1 MKAYCLDKISK
12 VALATL
18 KDGDK
23 TVESLNDADSIL
35 VRSSKMHEMA
45 LPENILAVARAG
57 AGVNNI
63 PLQDYAEKGVVV
75 FNTPG
80 ANANAVKELVIASL
94 LLASRDI
101 IGGNLWVKENA
112 GDENIAKSAEKAK
125 SQFAG
130 NEVFHK
136 SIAVLGL
143 GAIGVLVA
151 NACVDLGMQVIGYD
165 PYLSIHNAMLLNKR
179 VTYVSSL
186 EEAVKDV
193 DFLTVHI
200 PLTDSTKGLI
210 GKELINKMKDGAT
223 ILNLSRD
230 GIIDEEALKKALEEG
245 KIKKYITDF
254 ANPNVVKM
262 PNTMCFPHLG
272 ASTEEAED
280 NCALMAISELKDYL
294 ENGNISNSVN
304 YPAADAGK
312 KGQGVRI
319 CINHRNIP
327 GMINNFTTI
336 ISRDGGNIAS
346 LVNKSRNEYAYTII
360 DADKEVDMK
369 ELLEVP
375 GVLRVRVIA

>member
-45 LPENILAVARAG
+45 LPENVLAVARAG

-101 IGGNLWVKENA
+101 IGGNLWIKENA

-230 GIIDEEALKKALEEG
+230 GIIDEEALKNALEEG

-304 YPAADAGK
+304 YPATDAGK

>member
-18 KDGDK
+18 KDADK
-23 TVESLNDADSIL
+23 TVESLNEADSIL

-45 LPENILAVARAG
+45 LPEGILAVARAG

-63 PLQDYAEKGVVV
+63 PLADYAEKGVVV

-94 LLASRDI
+94 MLASRDI
-101 IGGNLWVKENA
+101 IGGSLWVKENKE
-112 GDENIAKSAEKAK
+112 DENISKTAEKAK

-130 NEVFHK
+130 NEIFHK

-151 NACVDLGMQVIGYD
+151 NACVDLGMQVVGYD

-179 VTYVSSL
+179 VAYVSTL
-186 EEAVKDV
+186 VVAVKDV

-200 PLTDSTKGLI
+200 PLTDSTKGLV
-210 GKELINKMKDGAT
+210 GEELIGKMKDGAT

-230 GIIDEEALKKALEEG
+230 GIIDEKALAKALEEG

-262 PNTMCFPHLG
+262 PNTLCFPHLG

-280 NCALMAISELKDYL
+280 HCALMAIAELKDYL
-294 ENGNISNSVN
+294 ENGTITNSVN
-304 YPAADAGK
+304 YPATDAGK

-319 CINHRNIP
+319 CINHKNIP

-360 DADKEVDMK
+360 DADKEVDEK
-369 ELLEVP
+369 DLLKVP
-375 GVLRVRVIA
+375 GVLRVRIIK

>member
-18 KDGDK
+18 KAADK
-23 TVESLNDADSIL
+23 TVESLSEADSIL

-63 PLQDYAEKGVVV
+63 PLADYAEKGVVV

-112 GDENIAKSAEKAK
+112 GDENIAKAAEKAK

-210 GKELINKMKDGAT
+210 GKELIKKMKDGAT

-230 GIIDEEALKKALEEG
+230 GIIDEEALEKALEEG

-262 PNTMCFPHLG
+262 PNTLCFPHLG

-280 NCALMAISELKDYL
+280 NCALMAIAGLKDYL

-319 CINHRNIP
+319 CINHKNIP

-360 DADKEVDMK
+360 DADKEVDEK
-369 ELLEVP
+369 ELLEVQ
-375 GVLRVRVIA
+375 GVLRVRIIK

>member
-23 TVESLNDADSIL
+23 TVESLNEADSIL
-35 VRSSKMHEMA
+35 VRSSKMHEMT
-45 LPENILAVARAG
+45 LPENIIAVARAG

-101 IGGNLWVKENA
+101 IGGNLWDKENA

-125 SQFAG
+125 SKFAG

-230 GIIDEEALKKALEEG
+230 GIIDEEALNKALEEG

>member
-23 TVESLNDADSIL
+23 TVESLNEADSIL

-200 PLTDSTKGLI
+200 PLADSTKGLI
-210 GKELINKMKDGAT
+210 GKELISKMKDGAT

-230 GIIDEEALKKALEEG
+230 GIIDEAALENALEEG
-245 KIKKYITDF
+245 KIKKYVTDF
-254 ANPNVVKM
+254 ANSNVVKM

-280 NCALMAISELKDYL
+280 NCALMAIS
-294 ENGNISNSVN
+294 
-304 YPAADAGK
+304 
-312 KGQGVRI
+312 
-319 CINHRNIP
+319 
-327 GMINNFTTI
+327 
-336 ISRDGGNIAS
+336 
-346 LVNKSRNEYAYTII
+346 
-360 DADKEVDMK
+360 
-369 ELLEVP
+369 
-375 GVLRVRVIA
+375 

>member
-23 TVESLNDADSIL
+23 TVESLNEADSIL

-101 IGGNLWVKENA
+101 IGGNLWIKENA

-245 KIKKYITDF
+245 KIKKYVTDF

-319 CINHRNIP
+319 CINHKNIP

-369 ELLEVP
+369 ELLDVP

>member
-45 LPENILAVARAG
+45 LPENVLAVARAG

-101 IGGNLWVKENA
+101 IGGNLWIKENA

>member
-18 KDGDK
+18 KDADK
-23 TVESLNDADSIL
+23 TVESLSDADSIL

-45 LPENILAVARAG
+45 LSENILAVARAG

-63 PLQDYAEKGVVV
+63 PLADYAEKGVVV

-94 LLASRDI
+94 MLASRDI
-101 IGGNLWVKENA
+101 IGGSLWVKENA
-112 GDENIAKSAEKAK
+112 GDENISKAAEKAK

-130 NEVFHK
+130 NEIFHK
-136 SIAVLGL
+136 TIAVLGL

-210 GKELINKMKDGAT
+210 GKDLIAKMKDGAT

-230 GIIDEEALKKALEEG
+230 GIIDEEALEKALEEG

-262 PNTMCFPHLG
+262 PNTLCFPHLG

-280 NCALMAISELKDYL
+280 NCALMAIAELKDYL

-312 KGQGVRI
+312 KGQGVRV
-319 CINHRNIP
+319 CVNHKNIP

-360 DADKEVDMK
+360 DTDKEVDEK
-369 ELLEVP
+369 ELLSVP
-375 GVLRVRVIA
+375 GVLRVRIIK

>member
-1 MKAYCLDKISK
+1 MKVLPSSYQVTEDINEA
-12 VALATL
+12 
-18 KDGDK
+18 
-23 TVESLNDADSIL
+23 DAIL
-35 VRSSKMHEMA
+35 VRSAAMHEMV
-45 LPENILAVARAG
+45 LPQRAVAVARAG

-63 PLQDYAEKGVVV
+63 PLADYAEKGVVV

-112 GDENIAKSAEKAK
+112 GDENISKTAEKAK

-186 EEAVKDV
+186 EEAIKDV

-200 PLTDSTKGLI
+200 PLTDSTKGLVN
-210 GKELINKMKDGAT
+210 KDLIAKMKDGAT

-262 PNTMCFPHLG
+262 PNTLCFPHLG

-280 NCALMAISELKDYL
+280 NCALMAIAELKDYL

-312 KGQGVRI
+312 KGQGVRV
-319 CINHRNIP
+319 CINHKNIP

-360 DADKEVDMK
+360 DTDKEVDEK
-369 ELLEVP
+369 ELLEVQ
-375 GVLRVRVIA
+375 GVLRVRIIK

>member
-18 KDGDK
+18 KDADK
-23 TVESLNDADSIL
+23 TVESLNEADSVL

-45 LPENILAVARAG
+45 LPEGILAVARAG

-63 PLQDYAEKGVVV
+63 PLADYAEKGVVV

-94 LLASRDI
+94 MLASRDI
-101 IGGNLWVKENA
+101 IGGSLWIKENKE
-112 GDENIAKSAEKAK
+112 DENISKTAEKAK

-130 NEVFHK
+130 NEIFHK

-151 NACVDLGMQVIGYD
+151 NACVDLGMQVVGYD

-200 PLTDSTKGLI
+200 PLTDSTKGLV
-210 GKELINKMKDGAT
+210 GEELIGKMKDGAT

-230 GIIDEEALKKALEEG
+230 GIIDEKALAKALEEG

-262 PNTMCFPHLG
+262 PNTLCFPHLG

-280 NCALMAISELKDYL
+280 NCALMAIAELKDYL
-294 ENGNISNSVN
+294 ENGNITNSVN
-304 YPAADAGK
+304 YPTTDAGK

-319 CINHRNIP
+319 CINHKNIP

-360 DADKEVDMK
+360 DADKEVDEK
-369 ELLEVP
+369 DLLKVP
-375 GVLRVRVIA
+375 GVLRVRVIK

>member
-23 TVESLNDADSIL
+23 TVESLNEADSIL
-35 VRSSKMHEMA
+35 VRSSKMYEMV
-45 LPENILAVARAG
+45 LPENILAIARAG

-230 GIIDEEALKKALEEG
+230 GIIDEEALKNALEEG

>member
-23 TVESLNDADSIL
+23 TVETLNEADSIL

-45 LPENILAVARAG
+45 LPEGILAVARAG

-63 PLQDYAEKGVVV
+63 PLADYAEKGVVV

-94 LLASRDI
+94 MLASRDI
-101 IGGNLWVKENA
+101 IGGSLWVKENKE
-112 GDENIAKSAEKAK
+112 DENISKTAEKAK

-130 NEVFHK
+130 NEIFHK

-200 PLTDSTKGLI
+200 PLTDSTRGI
-210 GKELINKMKDGAT
+210 VGEELIEKMKDGAT

-230 GIIDEEALKKALEEG
+230 GIIDEKALAKALEEG

-262 PNTMCFPHLG
+262 PNTLCFPHLG

-280 NCALMAISELKDYL
+280 NCALMAIAELKDYL

-312 KGQGVRI
+312 KGQGFRV
-319 CINHRNIP
+319 CVNHKNIP

-360 DADKEVDMK
+360 DTDKEVDEK
-369 ELLEVP
+369 ELLSVP
-375 GVLRVRVIA
+375 GVLRVRIIK

>member
-23 TVESLNDADSIL
+23 TVESLNEADSIL

-94 LLASRDI
+94 MLASRDI
-101 IGGNLWVKENA
+101 IGGSLWVKENA
-112 GDENIAKSAEKAK
+112 GDENISKTAEKAK

-130 NEVFHK
+130 NEIFHK

-186 EEAVKDV
+186 KEAIKDV

-200 PLTDSTKGLI
+200 PLTDSTKGLVN
-210 GKELINKMKDGAT
+210 KDLIAKMKDGAT

-262 PNTMCFPHLG
+262 PNTLCFPHLG

-280 NCALMAISELKDYL
+280 NCALMAIAELKDYL

-312 KGQGVRI
+312 KGQGVRV
-319 CINHRNIP
+319 CINHKNIP

-360 DADKEVDMK
+360 DTDKDVDAK
-369 ELLEVP
+369 ELLEVQ
-375 GVLRVRVIA
+375 GVLRVRIIK

>member
-23 TVESLNDADSIL
+23 TVESLNDANSIL

-210 GKELINKMKDGAT
+210 GEELINKMKDGAT

-230 GIIDEEALKKALEEG
+230 GIIDEKALKKALEEG

-319 CINHRNIP
+319 CINHKNIP

>member
-130 NEVFHK
+130 NEIFHK

-230 GIIDEEALKKALEEG
+230 GLIDEEALKNALEEG

>member
-35 VRSSKMHEMA
+35 VRSSKMHDMA

-200 PLTDSTKGLI
+200 PLTDSTKDLI
-210 GKELINKMKDGAT
+210 GEELINKMKDGAT

-230 GIIDEEALKKALEEG
+230 GIIDEAALEKALEEG
-245 KIKKYITDF
+245 KIKKYVTDF

-369 ELLEVP
+369 ELLDVP

>member
-1 MKAYCLDKISK
+1 M
-12 VALATL
+12 
-18 KDGDK
+18 GQR
-23 TVESLNDADSIL
+23 ES
-35 VRSSKMHEMA
+35 
-45 LPENILAVARAG
+45 
-57 AGVNNI
+57 
-63 PLQDYAEKGVVV
+63 
-75 FNTPG
+75 
-80 ANANAVKELVIASL
+80 
-94 LLASRDI
+94 
-101 IGGNLWVKENA
+101 
-112 GDENIAKSAEKAK
+112 
-125 SQFAG
+125 FAG
-130 NEVFHK
+130 TEILGKTIGV
-136 SIAVLGL
+136 IGL

-280 NCALMAISELKDYL
+280 NCALMAISELKD
-294 ENGNISNSVN
+294 
-304 YPAADAGK
+304 
-312 KGQGVRI
+312 
-319 CINHRNIP
+319 NIP

>member
-23 TVESLNDADSIL
+23 TVESLNEADSIL

-230 GIIDEEALKKALEEG
+230 GIIDEEALKNALEEG

-319 CINHRNIP
+319 CINHKNIP

>member
-319 CINHRNIP
+319 CINHKNIP

-369 ELLEVP
+369 ELLDVP

>member
-63 PLQDYAEKGVVV
+63 PLADYAEKGVVV

-94 LLASRDI
+94 MLASRDI
-101 IGGNLWVKENA
+101 IGGSLWVKENA
-112 GDENIAKSAEKAK
+112 EDENIAKSAEKAK

-186 EEAVKDV
+186 EEAIKDV

-200 PLTDSTKGLI
+200 PLTDSTKGLVN
-210 GKELINKMKDGAT
+210 KDLIAKMKDGAT

-262 PNTMCFPHLG
+262 PNTLCFPHLG

-280 NCALMAISELKDYL
+280 NCALMAIAELKDYL

-312 KGQGVRI
+312 KGQGVRV
-319 CINHRNIP
+319 CINHKNIP

-360 DADKEVDMK
+360 DTDKEVDAK
-369 ELLEVP
+369 ELLEVQ
-375 GVLRVRVIA
+375 GVLRVRIIK

>member
-101 IGGNLWVKENA
+101 IGGNLWIKENA

-193 DFLTVHI
+193 DFLTIHI

-230 GIIDEEALKKALEEG
+230 GIIDEEALKNALEEG
-245 KIKKYITDF
+245 KIKKYVTDF

-319 CINHRNIP
+319 CINHKNIP

>member
-18 KDGDK
+18 KAADK
-23 TVESLNDADSIL
+23 TVESLSDADSIL

-63 PLQDYAEKGVVV
+63 PLADYAEKGVVV

-94 LLASRDI
+94 MLASRDI
-101 IGGNLWVKENA
+101 IGGSLWVKENA
-112 GDENIAKSAEKAK
+112 GDENISKTAEKAK

-186 EEAVKDV
+186 EEAIKDV

-200 PLTDSTKGLI
+200 PLTDSTKGLVN
-210 GKELINKMKDGAT
+210 KDLIAKMKDGAT

-262 PNTMCFPHLG
+262 PNTLCFPHLG

-280 NCALMAISELKDYL
+280 NCALMAIAELKDYL

-312 KGQGVRI
+312 KGQGVRV
-319 CINHRNIP
+319 CINHKNIP

-360 DADKEVDMK
+360 DTDKEVDAK
-369 ELLEVP
+369 ELLEVQ
-375 GVLRVRVIA
+375 GVLRVRIIK

>member
-101 IGGNLWVKENA
+101 IGGNLWIKENA

>member
-230 GIIDEEALKKALEEG
+230 GIIDEEALKNALEEG

-319 CINHRNIP
+319 CINHKNIP

>member
-18 KDGDK
+18 KDADK
-23 TVESLNDADSIL
+23 TVESLSDADSIL

-63 PLQDYAEKGVVV
+63 PLADYAEKGVVV

-94 LLASRDI
+94 MLASRDI
-101 IGGNLWVKENA
+101 IGGSLWVKENA
-112 GDENIAKSAEKAK
+112 GDENISKTAEKAK

-151 NACVDLGMQVIGYD
+151 NACVDLGMQVVGYD

-186 EEAVKDV
+186 EEAIKDV

-200 PLTDSTKGLI
+200 PLTDSTKGLVN
-210 GKELINKMKDGAT
+210 KDLIAKMKDGAT

-230 GIIDEEALKKALEEG
+230 GIIDEEALEKALEEG

-262 PNTMCFPHLG
+262 PNTLCFPHLG

-280 NCALMAISELKDYL
+280 NCALMAIAELKDYL

-312 KGQGVRI
+312 KGQGVRV
-319 CINHRNIP
+319 CINHKNIP

-360 DADKEVDMK
+360 DTDKEVDEK
-369 ELLEVP
+369 ELLEVQ
-375 GVLRVRVIA
+375 GVLRVRIIK

>member
-23 TVESLNDADSIL
+23 TVESLNEADSIL

-63 PLQDYAEKGVVV
+63 PLADYAEKGVVV

-112 GDENIAKSAEKAK
+112 GDENISKTAEKAK

-186 EEAVKDV
+186 EEAIKDV

-200 PLTDSTKGLI
+200 PLTDSTKGLVN
-210 GKELINKMKDGAT
+210 KDLIAKMKDGAT

-262 PNTMCFPHLG
+262 PNTLCFPHLG

-280 NCALMAISELKDYL
+280 NCALMAIAELKDYL

-312 KGQGVRI
+312 KGQGVRV
-319 CINHRNIP
+319 CINHKNIP

-360 DADKEVDMK
+360 DTDKEVDEK
-369 ELLEVP
+369 ELLEVQ
-375 GVLRVRVIA
+375 GVLRVRIIK

>member
-254 ANPNVVKM
+254 ANQNVVKM
-262 PNTMCFPHLG
+262 RNTMCFPHLG

-319 CINHRNIP
+319 CINHKNIP

>member
-210 GKELINKMKDGAT
+210 GKELISKMKDGAT

-230 GIIDEEALKKALEEG
+230 GIIDEEALKNALEEG

-319 CINHRNIP
+319 CINHKNIP

-369 ELLEVP
+369 ELLDVP

>member
-101 IGGNLWVKENA
+101 IGGNLWIKENA

-230 GIIDEEALKKALEEG
+230 GIIDEEALKNALEEG

-304 YPAADAGK
+304 YPATDAGK

>member
-23 TVESLNDADSIL
+23 TVESLNEADSIL

-125 SQFAG
+125 SKFAG

-151 NACVDLGMQVIGYD
+151 NVCVDLGMQVIGYD

-210 GKELINKMKDGAT
+210 
-223 ILNLSRD
+223 
-230 GIIDEEALKKALEEG
+230 
-245 KIKKYITDF
+245 
-254 ANPNVVKM
+254 
-262 PNTMCFPHLG
+262 
-272 ASTEEAED
+272 
-280 NCALMAISELKDYL
+280 
-294 ENGNISNSVN
+294 
-304 YPAADAGK
+304 
-312 KGQGVRI
+312 
-319 CINHRNIP
+319 
-327 GMINNFTTI
+327 
-336 ISRDGGNIAS
+336 
-346 LVNKSRNEYAYTII
+346 
-360 DADKEVDMK
+360 
-369 ELLEVP
+369 
-375 GVLRVRVIA
+375 